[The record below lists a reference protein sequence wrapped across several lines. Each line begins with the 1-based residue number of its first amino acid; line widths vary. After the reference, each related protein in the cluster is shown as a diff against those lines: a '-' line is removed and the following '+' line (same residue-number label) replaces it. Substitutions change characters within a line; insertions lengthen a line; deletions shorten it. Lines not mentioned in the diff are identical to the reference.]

1 MFYFIAHPKYLKEQM
16 NIDLQHHKTIKS
28 DNICII
34 ADNNY
39 KENESPILLKD
50 KEAFSTYIPY
60 IPELTNNDYFL
71 CHPDGDCEIKNL
83 KEKIKN
89 E

>member
-1 MFYFIAHPKYLKEQM
+1 M

-39 KENESPILLKD
+39 KENGSPILLKD
-50 KEAFSTYIPY
+50 KEAFSTYMPY
-60 IPELTNNDYFL
+60 IPELNNNDYFL
-71 CHPDGDCEIKNL
+71 CHPDDDLKIKKNDDLKIKKKL

>member
-28 DNICII
+28 NEICII

-39 KENESPILLKD
+39 KEDADPIFLKD
-50 KEAFSTYIPY
+50 KEAFSTYLPY
-60 IPELTNNDYFL
+60 IPELNNSDYFL
-71 CHPDGDCEIKNL
+71 CTPDDAIEIKN
-83 KEKIKN
+83 
-89 E
+89 